1 MLINAQIRNEDERKE
16 LRQQMKMMIAAQIRN
31 DERFAKSD
39 ERFAK
44 SDERFAKSDERFAKS
59 DERFA
64 KFQAQTD
71 KTLKA
76 VMELIKQRKN
86 GKH

>member
-16 LRQQMKMMIAAQIRN
+16 LREQMKMMIAAQIRN
-31 DERFAKSD
+31 
-39 ERFAK
+39 
-44 SDERFAKSDERFAKS
+44 DERFAKSDERFAKS

>member
-44 SDERFAKSDERFAKS
+44 SDERFAKSDERFAK
-59 DERFA
+59 
-64 KFQAQTD
+64 FQAQTD

>member
-44 SDERFAKSDERFAKS
+44 
-59 DERFA
+59 
-64 KFQAQTD
+64 FQAQTD